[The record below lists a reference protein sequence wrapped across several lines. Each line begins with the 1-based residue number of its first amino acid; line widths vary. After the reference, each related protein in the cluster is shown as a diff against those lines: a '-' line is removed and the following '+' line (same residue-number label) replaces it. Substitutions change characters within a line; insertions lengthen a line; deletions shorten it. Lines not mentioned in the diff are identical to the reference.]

1 MSLDV
6 KDAVGVTKTLKTTFN
21 SGEHTPH
28 HQIDGTVTVSGPL
41 TNDQLRALAVP
52 VALDSNSLTALE
64 NISVTFPST
73 QNVSVQ
79 NTSLAV
85 TGPLTDTLLRAS
97 AVSVTDRGTTGQATV
112 TNFNFTASTAIAA
125 SNSARKLL
133 TIFNEGTGL
142 LHVLYGA
149 GTASTSN
156 YSVRLNSGDYLEIEK
171 YTGAVTG
178 IFASSGMARVTEIT

>member
-6 KDAVGVTKTLKTTFN
+6 KDAVGVTKTLKTTLN

-97 AVSVTDRGTTGQATV
+97 AVSVTDRGTTGPATV
-112 TNFNFTASTAIAA
+112 TSFTATSNTSIAA

-133 TIFNEGTGL
+133 TIFNEGAGIL
-142 LHVLYGA
+142 YVLYGA

-156 YSVRLNSGDYLEIEK
+156 YSVRINSGEYLEIDR
-171 YTGAVTG
+171 YTGAVFGLFGSAGT
-178 IFASSGMARVTEIT
+178 ARITEIT